1 MIIMTSRFT
10 GQSSVSSSVC
20 ADYEQKTWKV
30 HVTISLWGKPPV
42 SGAFPAQMDSNAG
55 IVPFDDVI
63 MSPSHDDAI
72 TRNHILYYGL
82 VWGETTADCCF
93 PVCLWWHHPMETLS
107 ALLCLLGG
115 QQPVSDAFPLQPISN
130 PELKWCRWWQYQ
142 QCVVELSVIWDVMMT
157 LERLH
162 CNGWLG
168 PNRRIME

>member
-1 MIIMTSRFT
+1 MITMTSRIT

-20 ADYEQKTWKV
+20 SDYEQKTWKV
-30 HVTISLWGKPPV
+30 RVTISLWGKPPV
-42 SGAFPAQMDSNAG
+42 SGAFPTQMDSNAG

-72 TRNHILYYGL
+72 TWNHILYYGL

-115 QQPVSDAFPLQPISN
+115 HVRSPTHFPHSRLVTRSLNDVAGDNINNVLSSCLWF
-130 PELKWCRWWQYQ
+130 ETSWWH
-142 QCVVELSVIWDVMMT
+142 SKDFIVM
-157 LERLH
+157 
-162 CNGWLG
+162 
-168 PNRRIME
+168 